1 MKIKRKTR
9 YRDGYLSILKE
20 KPKLNDFNAKE
31 NATLFQELYSLPF
44 EQLSA
49 RLQDIELMNILDKTL
64 EIKVKTPNC
73 GLDIDKKM
81 SVVIHDDLT
90 AIYSISHFD
99 ITKEEYFLYLT
110 KVGGKKNAI
119 IERTEKLS

>member
-20 KPKLNDFNAKE
+20 KPKLNDFNARE
-31 NATLFQELYSLPF
+31 NATVFQEVCTLPF

-49 RLQDIELMNILDKTL
+49 RVQDIELMNILDKSL
-64 EIKVKTPNC
+64 EIKVKVPNC

-81 SVVIHDDLT
+81 NVVIHDDLT
-90 AIYSISHFD
+90 SVYSISHFD
-99 ITKEEYFLYLT
+99 VTKEEYYFYLT
-110 KVGGKKNAI
+110 KVGGKKNVV
-119 IERTEKLS
+119 IERIEELP